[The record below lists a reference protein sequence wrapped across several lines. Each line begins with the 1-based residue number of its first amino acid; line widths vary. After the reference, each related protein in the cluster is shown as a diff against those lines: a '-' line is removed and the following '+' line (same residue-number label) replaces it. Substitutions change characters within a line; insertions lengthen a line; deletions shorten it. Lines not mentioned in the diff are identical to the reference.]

1 MKYQNAAVIL
11 PEEILS
17 GLQAYFQGGLLYIPR
32 AEEKKEWGGA
42 NGTRQYYAER
52 NRLIREAH
60 RQKVS
65 IKELAVRF
73 GLAENTV
80 RNIIYRQR
88 EGSPPEERPREDRGK
103 AAVRR

>member
-17 GLQAYFQGGLLYIPR
+17 GLRTYFQGGLLYIPR
-32 AEEKKEWGGA
+32 AEEKKEWGVA

-60 RQKVS
+60 RQKVP

-80 RNIIYRQR
+80 RNIIYRYR
-88 EGSPPEERPREDRGK
+88 EESPPEERMPKDRRK
-103 AAVRR
+103 SF